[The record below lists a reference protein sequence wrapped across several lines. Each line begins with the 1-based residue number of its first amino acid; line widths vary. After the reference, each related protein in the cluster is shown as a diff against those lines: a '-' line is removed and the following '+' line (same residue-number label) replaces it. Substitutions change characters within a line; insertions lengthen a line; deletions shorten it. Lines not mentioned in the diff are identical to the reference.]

1 MAFFPTKFFF
11 IFKGWKPSITA
22 DIDGRTFR
30 PACFPFPADGSK
42 DEFGKDATNPVQE
55 AKDRLL
61 ELEANIERRYL
72 KAPLGVSNADI
83 SLQTI
88 TSNVTK

>member
-1 MAFFPTKFFF
+1 MLNKVYLLQ
-11 IFKGWKPSITA
+11 GWKPTISA
-22 DIDGRTFR
+22 DVEGRKFR
-30 PACFPFPADGSK
+30 PACLPPPANGSK
-42 DEFGKDATNPVQE
+42 DEFGKDATNAVQE

-72 KAPLGVSNADI
+72 KAPLGVSNSDI

-88 TSNVTK
+88 TSSITK